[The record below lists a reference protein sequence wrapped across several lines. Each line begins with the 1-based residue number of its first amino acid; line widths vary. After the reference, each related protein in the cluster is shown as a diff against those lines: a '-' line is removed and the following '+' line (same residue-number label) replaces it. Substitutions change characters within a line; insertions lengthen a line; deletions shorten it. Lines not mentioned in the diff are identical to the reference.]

1 MLGRILLD
9 GNGKCLQFQEARV
22 GEGYRPEQAMRGA
35 VGVGAMGRGK
45 KWMEIILDLV
55 GDIPSLSSALSSWLG
70 QPLAEVVVEYQ
81 TQEEP

>member
-1 MLGRILLD
+1 MVRWAL
-9 GNGKCLQFQEARV
+9 
-22 GEGYRPEQAMRGA
+22 
-35 VGVGAMGRGK
+35 GAMGRGK

>member
-1 MLGRILLD
+1 MAMEIACSSRRHVWGRAP
-9 GNGKCLQFQEARV
+9 GQS
-22 GEGYRPEQAMRGA
+22 RPCVVRWAL
-35 VGVGAMGRGK
+35 GAMGRGK

-70 QPLAEVVVEYQ
+70 QPLAEVVVDYQ